1 MGGGRVVEH
10 NEVNA
15 IDSESIVGGAKPKRF
30 QVGCLPLGIA
40 LSLADIVIAW
50 HGVEAAGKLSQQI
63 AKQGQFEGQIFD
75 RATIDIIAQPE
86 HKIEL
91 RQGAF
96 APHCLAHPD
105 RSLVG
110 PVIAEPRVVG
120 RLNVKLVDLQKTKP

>member
-15 IDSESIVGGAKPKRF
+15 IDSELIVGGAKPKHF

-40 LSLADIVIAW
+40 LPLANIVIAW
-50 HGVEAAGKLSQQI
+50 HGIEGAGKISQQI
-63 AKQGQFEGQIFD
+63 TKQDQFEMQIFE
-75 RATIDIIAQPE
+75 RAAIDIIAQPE

-91 RQGAF
+91 RQGTF
-96 APHCLAHPD
+96 ASHCLAYPGHP
-105 RSLVG
+105 LAG

-120 RLNVKLVDLQKTKP
+120 HLNVKLVDL